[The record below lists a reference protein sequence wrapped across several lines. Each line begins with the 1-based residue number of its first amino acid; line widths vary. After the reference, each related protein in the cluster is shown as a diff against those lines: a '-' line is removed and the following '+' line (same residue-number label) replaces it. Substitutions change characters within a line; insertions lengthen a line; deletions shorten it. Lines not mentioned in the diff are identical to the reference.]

1 MDAVTYPD
9 EKVAEFVNNRLIP
22 LRVLFDHEPL
32 ARDFNL
38 KWTPTLITLD
48 ADGNEHHR
56 SVGFLAVE
64 EIIPSLLLGIG
75 KSCFETGRFDVAI
88 SVFDEILAEHANSGS
103 AAEAIYF
110 KGVAL
115 YKSTHDATPLRAAYE
130 ELRLEHPESEWTKR
144 AYPYRLIPIEEPVHQ
159 QPKED
164 LSQRIYEAG
173 IHSV

>member
-9 EKVAEFVNNRLIP
+9 AKVTEFVNSRLIP
-22 LRVLFDHEPL
+22 VRVLFDHELL
-32 ARDFNL
+32 AREFNL

-48 ADGNEHHR
+48 ADGKEHHR
-56 SVGFLAVE
+56 SVGFLGPE

-75 KSCFETGRFDVAI
+75 KSCFETGRFEVAI
-88 SVFDEILAEHANSGS
+88 SIFNEIIAEHPTSGS
-103 AAEAIYF
+103 AAEAIFF

-130 ELRLEHPESEWTKR
+130 ELRLEHPDSEWAKR
-144 AYPYRLIPIEEPVHQ
+144 AYPYRLINIEEPVQ

-164 LSQRIYEAG
+164 LTQRIYESG